1 MEHNRSVPA
10 RVNPLVVGIVVAVAA
25 SLVFGLIAWAALGDG
40 PVPQWDRQVAL
51 AMKDASPTL
60 AWLRGL
66 MVLFSIVG
74 GIAALTGLALVLFA
88 WQWYRGRRIV
98 AAACLW
104 IPLSGGLAD
113 FLMKEI
119 FNRERPPEEW
129 RDPAVHEKNES
140 FPSGHSMGSM
150 IGFGMLAY
158 VLGLETRARRLRW
171 AAYAA
176 SGLIILLVGF
186 SRIFLRAHWVSD
198 VAGGFTIGVA
208 WLGLCLGIL
217 EHWRRKVSPKGDAGV

>member
-1 MEHNRSVPA
+1 MEHNQSVGA
-10 RVNPLVVGIVVAVAA
+10 RVYPLVIGIVVAVAA
-25 SLVFGLIAWAALGDG
+25 TLVFALIAWAALGDG
-40 PVPQWDRQVAL
+40 PVPEWDRQVAL
-51 AMKDASPTL
+51 AMKDAAPSLPWAREVMAVFTF
-60 AWLRGL
+60 
-66 MVLFSIVG
+66 MG
-74 GIAALTGLALVLFA
+74 GIVAMTGLANLLCAAQLV
-88 WQWYRGRRIV
+88 RGRRIV

-113 FLMKEI
+113 YVMKEI
-119 FNRERPPEEW
+119 FNRDRPPAEW
-129 RDPAVHEKNES
+129 RDPAVQETNES
-140 FPSGHSMGSM
+140 FPSGHSMGSL

-158 VLGLETRARRLRW
+158 VLCLETRARRLRW

-176 SGLIILLVGF
+176 CGLIILLVGF

-217 EHWRRKVSPKGDAGV
+217 EHWRQKVSPKGDPGA